1 MTVQTK
7 RAGAVYDDVSSR
19 PAVAAIM
26 KRCGFAVAVLRGP
39 VSELVAQTRA
49 LSPALVVFDLGSGGS
64 RGLRIVQDLQ
74 VAAPGC
80 IVVLLA
86 PFEGL
91 RESALAA
98 GAYELTGKDDL
109 RDLERC
115 LRRLAAEL
123 DAKGSAGGGLQP
135 NFFAD
140 PASQRET
147 EQETLAVVGQV
158 APKAPSQTTGN
169 GQPQPRTTFAVQADE
184 TVEDFPD
191 HFFGDAWSVVGDEDT

>member
-1 MTVQTK
+1 M
-7 RAGAVYDDVSSR
+7 YDDASSR

-49 LSPALVVFDLGSGGS
+49 LSPELVVFDLGSGGS
-64 RGLRIVQDLQ
+64 RGLRVVRDLH

-80 IVVLLA
+80 IVVLMA

-91 RESALAA
+91 REPALAA

-115 LRRLAAEL
+115 LRRLTAEL
-123 DAKGSAGGGLQP
+123 DAKGSADRGVQP
-135 NFFAD
+135 HFFAD
-140 PASQRET
+140 PRSQRES
-147 EQETLAVVGQV
+147 EQETLVVVGQV
-158 APKAPSQTTGN
+158 APMAASQTAGN
-169 GQPQPRTTFAVQADE
+169 GEPESGTTFAVQADE
-184 TVEDFPD
+184 TVEDLPD
-191 HFFGDAWSVVGDEDT
+191 RFRGNAWSVVGDEDT